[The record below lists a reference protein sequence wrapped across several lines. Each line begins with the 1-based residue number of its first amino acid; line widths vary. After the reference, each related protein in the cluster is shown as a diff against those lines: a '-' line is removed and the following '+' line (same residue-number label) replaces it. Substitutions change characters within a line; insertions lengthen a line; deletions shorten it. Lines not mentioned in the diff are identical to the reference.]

1 VPVVILPIDISFFY
15 FFLFREIF
23 VASRT
28 KYIFITGGVLSSLG
42 KGITSA
48 SLGLLLKE
56 RGHSVTI
63 AKFDPYINV
72 DPGTMNPYQHGEV
85 YVTDDGAETD
95 LDLGHYERFIDTSMT
110 RDNNATTGQI
120 YFEVIQKERKGQYLG
135 KTVQVVPHITN
146 EIKRR
151 MTTFDKKYDV
161 VLIEIGGTVGDIE
174 SLPFLEASRQLTH
187 EMGRGNVLNIHLT
200 YVPYI
205 AAAGELKTKPTQHS
219 VKALMEFGIQPDI
232 LVCRSE
238 MKLNKEIRSKIAL
251 FCNVDEDSVVEAL
264 DADTIYEVPL
274 MFAKN
279 GFDEIV
285 SKKLRMRDSKPNMST
300 WTKFVHRIKS
310 PKHTVKIGFVG
321 KYIKHQDAYKSIVE
335 ALIHAGAINDA
346 RIQMQWIDSEEIT
359 PENVSERLKGLH
371 GLVVAPG
378 FGSRG
383 VEGKIQAIQY
393 VRENNIPFFGIC
405 LGMQCA
411 VIEFA
416 RNVCGL
422 QQANSREFSRTKQNV
437 IDLMPDQVHVT
448 NKGGTMRLGTYP
460 CVIKEGTKTLAAYKS
475 SIIQERHRHR
485 YEVNNQFRAILEQ
498 NGLVLSGLS
507 PDERLVEIVELPSH
521 PWFIAGQFHPE
532 FRSRAVTGH
541 PLFISFVEAAGKYM
555 KHHTAEDNNG
565 QATEEKGKKS
575 AQSEQVNSISNN

>member
-1 VPVVILPIDISFFY
+1 M
-15 FFLFREIF
+15 
-23 VASRT
+23 ASRT

-110 RDNNATTGQI
+110 KDNNATTGQI

-151 MTTFDKKYDV
+151 MTVFDKKYDV

-187 EMGRGNVLNIHLT
+187 ELGRGNVLNIHLT

-205 AAAGELKTKPTQHS
+205 SAAGELKTKPTQHS
-219 VKALMEFGIQPDI
+219 VKTLMEFGIQPDI

-264 DADTIYEVPL
+264 DAETIYEVP
-274 MFAKN
+274 MAFARN

-285 SKKLRMRDSKPNMST
+285 SKKLRLRGSKPNLST
-300 WTKFVHRIKS
+300 LTKFVNKVKH
-310 PKHTVKIGFVG
+310 PKQSVTIGFVG
-321 KYIKHQDAYKSIVE
+321 KYVKHQDAYKSIVE

-346 RIQMQWIDSEEIT
+346 CVTMKWIDSEEIT
-359 PENVSERLKGLH
+359 DDNVAETLAGLH
-371 GLVVAPG
+371 GIVVAPG

-383 VEGKIQAIQY
+383 VEGKIKAIRY
-393 VRENNIPFFGIC
+393 VRENGIPFFGIC

-422 QQANSREFSRTKQNV
+422 PQANSREFSRTKQNV
-437 IDLMPDQVHVT
+437 IDLMPDQVNVT
-448 NKGGTMRLGTYP
+448 NKGGTMRLGSYP
-460 CVIKEGTKTLAAYKS
+460 CVIKEGTRTHAAYKA
-475 SIIQERHRHR
+475 SIIHERHRHR
-485 YEVNNQFRAILEQ
+485 YEVNNQFRAILEG
-498 NGLVLSGLS
+498 NGMVLTGVS
-507 PDERLVEIVELPSH
+507 PDERLVEIIELPNH

-541 PLFISFVEAAGKYM
+541 PLFISFVEAAI
-555 KHHTAEDNNG
+555 KHEHKHRAHEEGNG
-565 QATEEKGKKS
+565 FAAEEKGKKHKHDV
-575 AQSEQVNSISNN
+575 AAPVSNN